1 MRIRRLRLVNFK
13 RFADHEIVLEP
24 GLNLIVG
31 PNEAGKSSIAEALS
45 TVLFADPTSRS
56 DSVRSLERWGGT
68 GGMRLELDF
77 EQGDDS
83 YRLTKDFGSGQS
95 ELARRTEGDVIAE
108 RSEIDQVI
116 AGLVGFDTREA
127 FESIAS
133 VYQDDLASFEGRG
146 GEARRG
152 ALVPLIER
160 KMTSSSGRVDA
171 TRVIDTLDKRIE
183 RLKAGMDRTAKHP
196 GPLKRLMDRRDELL
210 PRAAVIRK
218 RWDETQRIRSEL
230 ARSREEATTATKE
243 LAQLDEVFL
252 NEETRRGQKEELERL
267 QAAFDERASKIGR
280 IRKLRGDVADAW
292 DALVQGS
299 REQEKE
305 AIAAKAALDALD
317 DRIETLKGLFP
328 GDKSPQDLKPGVPVA
343 ATGAVAIALI
353 AVPLLMEM
361 APLVKWGLIAGGAGL
376 GAASLVFL
384 RRATRIWSAAQEIR
398 SVLQERAK
406 RETVLSA
413 ALLKLGIRTY
423 GGLEEYAAA
432 QDEARRNVDVW
443 NATLYEVC
451 EGNDPESVERELQTE
466 TASLES
472 RILDM
477 EGGERAAASTGSV
490 VTAVDVSKLRA
501 EREELSV
508 RVNELKD
515 NVQRREAQLEGM
527 EVDETLPDIEAEIER
542 VTGEIADLERH
553 IRILGLTRESL
564 TKAMASANEEA
575 ATVLEPIVNRVLS
588 RSTLGRYS
596 RVIMAND
603 LDLSVT
609 TPSGTP
615 SAPVSLKPSNLS
627 KGTLDQ
633 LYFAVRFAL
642 LEFLSPGDG
651 SPLIL
656 DDALVHWDPNR
667 RSATLELLDEI
678 SAKRQVLLFTCEGY
692 GSEFADSLVLLPG
705 A

>member
-45 TVLFADPTSRS
+45 TVLFADPASRT

-77 EQGDDS
+77 EQGTDS
-83 YRLTKDFGSGQS
+83 YRLTKDFGSGLS
-95 ELARRTEGDVIAE
+95 ELARRTEGDVIAN
-108 RSEIDQVI
+108 SAEIDQVI
-116 AGLVGFDTREA
+116 AGLVGFETREA

-133 VYQDDLASFEGRG
+133 VYQDDLASFEGSG

-171 TRVIDTLDKRIE
+171 TRVLDTLAKRIE
-183 RLKAGMDRTAKHP
+183 RLRVGMERAAKHP
-196 GPLKRLMDRRDELL
+196 GPLKRLTDRRDELL

-230 ARSREEATTATKE
+230 TRSREEASAAAQE
-243 LAQLDEVFL
+243 LARVDEVFL
-252 NEETRRGQKEELERL
+252 NEETRRGQKEELGRL
-267 QAAFDERASKIGR
+267 KASFDERAAKIGR

-328 GDKSPQDLKPGVPVA
+328 GDKSPQELRPGLPVGVLGVA
-343 ATGAVAIALI
+343 AIGLVAG
-353 AVPLLMEM
+353 PLLVEM
-361 APLVKWGLIAGGAGL
+361 APAVKWGLIAGGVGL
-376 GAASLVFL
+376 GAWSIVML
-384 RRATRIWSAAQEIR
+384 RKATRIWSAAQEIK
-398 SVLQERAK
+398 SVLQERKK

-477 EGGERAAASTGSV
+477 EGGARAAAAGGSV

-501 EREELSV
+501 EREELSE
-508 RVNELKD
+508 RVDELRDAIKH
-515 NVQRREAQLEGM
+515 REAQLEGM

-542 VTGEIADLERH
+542 VTSEIAGLERH
-553 IRILGLTRESL
+553 IRILELTRDSL
-564 TKAMASANEEA
+564 VKAMASANEEA

-588 RSTLGRYS
+588 RATLGRYS
-596 RVIMAND
+596 RVVMGND
-603 LDLSVT
+603 LDLCVT

-615 SAPVSLKPSNLS
+615 SAPVSLKPTNLS

-678 SAKRQVLLFTCEGY
+678 SEKRQVLLFTCEGY

>member
-13 RFADHEIVLEP
+13 RFADHEVVLEP

-31 PNEAGKSSIAEALS
+31 PNESGKSSIAEALS
-45 TVLFADPTSRS
+45 IVLFADPASRVA
-56 DSVRSLERWGGT
+56 SVRSLEKWGGS
-68 GGMRLELDF
+68 GGMKLELEF

-83 YRLTKDFGSGQS
+83 YTLTKDFGAGTA
-95 ELARRTEGDVIAE
+95 ELARGSEGDVIAD
-108 RSEIDQVI
+108 RREIDRTI
-116 AGLVGFDTREA
+116 AGVVGFETREA

-133 VYQDDLASFEGRG
+133 VHQDDLASLEGLG
-146 GEARRG
+146 GQARRG

-171 TRVIDTLDKRIE
+171 TRVIETIRGRIE
-183 RLKAGMDRTAKHP
+183 RLRVGLDKSAKHP
-196 GPLKRLMDRRDELL
+196 GPLRRLHDRRDELL

-218 RWDETQRIRSEL
+218 RWDETQRVRSEL
-230 ARSREEATTATKE
+230 AREREELIVASQE
-243 LAQLDEVFL
+243 LGGLDEAFL
-252 NEETRRGQKEELERL
+252 NEETRRGQDEELKRL
-267 QAAFDERASKIGR
+267 RARFDEGAAKIGR

-317 DRIETLKGLFP
+317 DRVETLKGLVP
-328 GDKSPQDLKPGVPVA
+328 GVKSPVDLRPGIGVAVVGVA
-343 ATGAVAIALI
+343 AVVI
-353 AVPLLMEM
+353 AVVPFLVEVAAVVRWGM
-361 APLVKWGLIAGGAGL
+361 AAAGL
-376 GAASLVFL
+376 GLAAWALFML
-384 RRATRIWSAAQEIR
+384 RKAARVWSAAEEIR
-398 SVLQERAK
+398 SVVRERKK

-413 ALLKLGIRTY
+413 SLLKLGIRTY
-423 GGLEEYAAA
+423 GGLEEYAAE

-451 EGNDPESVERELQTE
+451 EGNDPETVERELQTE
-466 TASLES
+466 TASLEG
-472 RILDM
+472 RILEM
-477 EGGERAAASTGSV
+477 EGDARDAGAGGTV
-490 VTAVDVSKLRA
+490 VTAVDVSKLRG
-501 EREELSV
+501 EREELGARVDALRESV
-508 RVNELKD
+508 K
-515 NVQRREAQLEGM
+515 RREAQLEGM
-527 EVDETLPDIEAEIER
+527 EIDETLPDIEAEIER
-542 VTGEIADLERH
+542 VTGEIAGLERN
-553 IRILGLTRESL
+553 IRILTLARDSL

-575 ATVLEPIVNRVLS
+575 ATVLEPIIGRVLS
-588 RSTLGRYS
+588 RSTLGRYA
-596 RVIMAND
+596 RVMMADD
-603 LDLSVT
+603 LNLTVT

-615 SAPVSLKPSNLS
+615 SAPPSLETSDLS
-627 KGTLDQ
+627 KGTRDQ
-633 LYFAVRFAL
+633 LYFAVRYAL

-656 DDALVHWDPNR
+656 DDAFVHWDPSR
-667 RSATLELLDEI
+667 RSGTLELLDEI

>member
-24 GLNLIVG
+24 GLNLVVG

-45 TVLFADPTSRS
+45 TVLFADPASRTE
-56 DSVRSLERWGGT
+56 SVRSLERWGGT

-77 EQGDDS
+77 EQGTDS
-83 YRLTKDFGSGQS
+83 YRLTKDFGSGLS
-95 ELARRTEGDVIAE
+95 ELARRTEGDVITDRA
-108 RSEIDQVI
+108 EIDQIV

-133 VYQDDLASFEGRG
+133 VYQDDLASLEGRG

-171 TRVIDTLDKRIE
+171 TRVVDTIGQRME
-183 RLKAGMDRTAKHP
+183 RLRAGMDRPAKHR
-196 GPLKRLMDRRDELL
+196 GPLKRLVDRRDELQ
-210 PRAAVIRK
+210 PRAAMIRR

-230 ARSREEATTATKE
+230 ARSNEEIAAAAKE
-243 LAQLDEVFL
+243 LAYVDEVFL
-252 NEETRRGQKEELERL
+252 NEETRRGQKEELKRL
-267 QAAFDERASKIGR
+267 RGSFDERAAKIGR

-299 REQEKE
+299 REHEKE
-305 AIAAKAALDALD
+305 AISAKAALDALD
-317 DRIETLKGLFP
+317 DRVETLRSLVP
-328 GDKSPQDLKPGVPVA
+328 GQKSPQELRPGLPVA
-343 ATGAVAIALI
+343 IIGAVAVALV
-353 AVPLLMEM
+353 AVPLVIEM
-361 APLVKWGLIAGGAGL
+361 AEMVKWGLIAGGVGL
-376 GAASLVFL
+376 GTWSLFL
-384 RRATRIWSAAQEIR
+384 LRKATRVWSAAEEIR
-398 SVLQERAK
+398 GVLQERKK

-413 ALLKLGIRTY
+413 ALMKLGIRTY
-423 GGLEEYAAA
+423 GGLEEYAAT

-451 EGNDPESVERELQTE
+451 EGIDPETVERELQTE

-472 RILDM
+472 RILEM
-477 EGGERAAASTGSV
+477 EGGARAVASGGSV
-490 VTAVDVSKLRA
+490 VTAVDVAKLRA
-501 EREELSV
+501 EREELSD
-508 RVNELKD
+508 RVSELRDSIKH
-515 NVQRREAQLEGM
+515 REAQLEGM

-542 VTGEIADLERH
+542 VTSEITGLERH
-553 IRILGLTRESL
+553 IRILELTRDSL
-564 TKAMASANEEA
+564 MRAMASANEEA

-596 RVIMAND
+596 RVIMGND
-603 LDLSVT
+603 LELSVS

-615 SAPVSLKPSNLS
+615 SAPTSLKPANLS

>member
-13 RFADHEIVLEP
+13 RFADHEILLEP

-31 PNEAGKSSIAEALS
+31 PNESGKSSIAEALS
-45 TVLFADPTSRS
+45 TVLFADPGSRS
-56 DSVRSLERWGGT
+56 PGIRSLERWGGT
-68 GGMRLELDF
+68 GGMTLELDF
-77 EQGDDS
+77 EQGADS
-83 YRLTKDFGSGQS
+83 YRLTKDFGSGTA
-95 ELARRTEGDVIAE
+95 ELARETEGDVIAD
-108 RSEIDQVI
+108 RSQIDRII
-116 AGLVGFDTREA
+116 AGVVGFDTREA

-133 VYQDDLASFEGRG
+133 VHQDDLASLEGRG

-171 TRVIDTLDKRIE
+171 TRVVDTINNRIE
-183 RLKAGMDRTAKHP
+183 RLRVGMERQVKHP
-196 GPLKRLMDRRDELL
+196 GPLKRLLNRREELL

-230 ARSREEATTATKE
+230 AREREEVSALSKE
-243 LAQLDEVFL
+243 LETVDEAFL
-252 NEETRRGQKEELERL
+252 NEETKRGQQEELTRL
-267 QAAFDERASKIGR
+267 RASFDERAAKITR
-280 IRKLRGDVADAW
+280 IRKLRADVADAW
-292 DALVQGS
+292 DTLVQGS

-317 DRIETLKGLFP
+317 DRLETLKEVTP
-328 GDKSPQDLKPGVPVA
+328 GSKNPLELQPGVGVA
-343 ATGAVAIALI
+343 VVGTAAVVLTAS
-353 AVPLLMEM
+353 
-361 APLVKWGLIAGGAGL
+361 PLVLEMTRVLAWGVVACGIGL
-376 GAASLVFL
+376 GVWAVMLLRKAARV
-384 RRATRIWSAAQEIR
+384 WGAAQEIR
-398 SVLQERAK
+398 SVLQERKK
-406 RETVLSA
+406 RETTLSA

-451 EGNDPESVERELQTE
+451 EGNDPETVERELQTE
-466 TASLES
+466 AASLES
-472 RILDM
+472 RILEM
-477 EGGERAAASTGSV
+477 EGSARQAASSGAV

-501 EREELSV
+501 DREELSG
-508 RVNELKD
+508 RVEELRESIK
-515 NVQRREAQLEGM
+515 RREAQLEGM
-527 EVDETLPDIEAEIER
+527 EIDETLPDIEAEIER
-542 VTGEIADLERH
+542 VTSEIAGLERH
-553 IRILGLTRESL
+553 IRILGLTRDSMA
-564 TKAMASANEEA
+564 KAMASANEEA
-575 ATVLEPIVNRVLS
+575 ATVLEPIVGRVLS

-596 RVIMAND
+596 RVIMANN
-603 LDLSVT
+603 LDLSVS
-609 TPSGTP
+609 TPSGMP
-615 SAPVSLKPSNLS
+615 YAPASMETCDLS

-633 LYFAVRFAL
+633 LYFAVRYGL

-678 SAKRQVLLFTCEGY
+678 SDKRQVLLFTCEGY

>member
-31 PNEAGKSSIAEALS
+31 PNESGKSSIAEALS
-45 TVLFADPTSRS
+45 TVLFADPASRA

-77 EQGDDS
+77 EQGTDS
-83 YRLTKDFGSGQS
+83 YRLTKDFGSGLA
-95 ELARRTEGDVIAE
+95 ELARRTEGDVIAD
-108 RSEIDQVI
+108 RAEIDQVI
-116 AGLVGFDTREA
+116 ARLVGFETREA

-133 VYQDDLASFEGRG
+133 VYQDDLASLGGRG

-171 TRVIDTLDKRIE
+171 TRVVDTIGKRME
-183 RLKAGMDRTAKHP
+183 RLRVGTDRPAKHP
-196 GPLKRLMDRRDELL
+196 GPLKRLLDRRDELQ

-230 ARSREEATTATKE
+230 ARTTEEVGVAAKE
-243 LAQLDEVFL
+243 LAYLDETFL
-252 NEETRRGQKEELERL
+252 NEETRRGQQEELGRL
-267 QAAFDERASKIGR
+267 RTAFDERAAKIGR

-305 AIAAKAALDALD
+305 AISAKAALDALD
-317 DRIETLKGLFP
+317 DRVVTLKSLVP
-328 GDKSPQDLKPGVPVA
+328 GEKSPQELKPGVPVA
-343 ATGAVAIALI
+343 IVGAAAIASI
-353 AVPLLMEM
+353 AVPLLVEM
-361 APLVKWGLIAGGAGL
+361 GEMVKWGLIAGGVGL
-376 GAASLVFL
+376 GAWGFFL
-384 RRATRIWSAAQEIR
+384 LRKAARIWSAAQEIR
-398 SVLQERAK
+398 GVLQERRK

-451 EGNDPESVERELQTE
+451 EGTDPESVERELQTE

-472 RILDM
+472 RILEM
-477 EGGERAAASTGSV
+477 EGGARAAAASGSV

-501 EREELSV
+501 EREELSD
-508 RVNELKD
+508 RVNELSDSIKH
-515 NVQRREAQLEGM
+515 REAQLESM
-527 EVDETLPDIEAEIER
+527 EVDETLPDIEAEIEH
-542 VTGEIADLERH
+542 VTSEIAGIERH
-553 IRILGLTRESL
+553 IRILGLTRDSL
-564 TKAMASANEEA
+564 MKAMASANEEA

-596 RVIMAND
+596 RVIMADD
-603 LDLSVT
+603 LDLSVS

-615 SAPVSLKPSNLS
+615 SAPVSLRPTNLS

-678 SAKRQVLLFTCEGY
+678 SEKRQILLFTCEGY

>member
-31 PNEAGKSSIAEALS
+31 PNEAGKSSIAEAIS

-77 EQGDDS
+77 EQGADS
-83 YRLTKDFGSGQS
+83 YRLTKDFGSGLS
-95 ELARRTEGDVIAE
+95 ELARRTEGDTIADKA
-108 RSEIDQVI
+108 EIEQVI

-133 VYQDDLASFEGRG
+133 VYQDDLASLEGRG

-171 TRVIDTLDKRIE
+171 TRVVDTLENRME
-183 RLKAGMDRTAKHP
+183 RLRAGIDRPAKHS
-196 GPLKRLMDRRDELL
+196 GPLKRLLDRRDELL

-230 ARSREEATTATKE
+230 ARSREDAVTAARE
-243 LAQLDEVFL
+243 LERVDEVFL
-252 NEETRRGQKEELERL
+252 NEETRRGQKEELKRL
-267 QAAFDERASKIGR
+267 RASFDERAAKIGR

-305 AIAAKAALDALD
+305 AISAKAALDALD
-317 DRIETLKGLFP
+317 DRIETLRSLVP
-328 GDKSPQDLKPGVPVA
+328 GGKSPQDLRPGLPVA
-343 ATGAVAIALI
+343 IIGATAVALA
-353 AVPLLMEM
+353 AVPLFIEM
-361 APLVKWGLIAGGAGL
+361 DAGVKWSLIAGGVGL
-376 GAASLVFL
+376 GAWALLLL
-384 RRATRIWSAAQEIR
+384 RKATRIWSAAQEIR
-398 SVLQERAK
+398 SVLQERKK

-451 EGNDPESVERELQTE
+451 EGKDPESVERQLQTE

-472 RILDM
+472 RILEM
-477 EGGERAAASTGSV
+477 EGGARAASASGSV
-490 VTAVDVSKLRA
+490 VTAVDVAKLRA
-501 EREELSV
+501 DREELAQ
-508 RVNELKD
+508 RVDKLRDSIKHH
-515 NVQRREAQLEGM
+515 EAQLEGM

-542 VTGEIADLERH
+542 VTGEIAGLERH
-553 IRILGLTRESL
+553 IRILGLTRDSL
-564 TKAMASANEEA
+564 IKAMASANEEA

-596 RVIMAND
+596 RVIMADD
-603 LDLSVT
+603 LDLSVS

-615 SAPVSLKPSNLS
+615 SAPTSLRPTNLS